1 MPTTN
6 KTTNT
11 ASFDPNSMNAYQ
23 GGISSGMGVLQQDVA
38 NPQKQIGFNQR
49 IAQGNSQLFNSF
61 QRNNASTAQRA
72 GAFGGTTP
80 GFMQNQMA
88 QNQRSLSSGQANLF
102 NQNLMYAD
110 QVKQSAA
117 SQMMNFKPLQTG
129 STSTQSTGGVGS
141 WLGPV
146 ISAGIGAATLGVN
159 AANGGD
165 GGGGNGSGFY
175 AGANS
180 GPMPTNSFMPQ
191 SNPAPY
197 MGNPSSV
204 GQYNPG
210 NFAQPTSPNNAW
222 LN

>member
-6 KTTNT
+6 KTTNS
-11 ASFDPNSMNAYQ
+11 AQFDPNSMNQYQ
-23 GGISSGMGVLQQDVA
+23 GAINSGMGVLQQDVA

-61 QRNNASTAQRA
+61 QRNNSSLAQRA

-80 GFMQNQMA
+80 GFMQNQLA

-129 STSTQSTGGVGS
+129 STSTQSTGGVGT
-141 WLGPV
+141 WLGPLL
-146 ISAGIGAATLGVN
+146 SAGTAIAT
-159 AANGGD
+159 GGMSTL
-165 GGGGNGSGFY
+165 GGGGGQ
-175 AGANS
+175 NS
-180 GPMPTNSFMPQ
+180 GSFGLGQAGGQQANNSMSAYNNSNASNASFIGGMSTQAPQ
-191 SNPAPY
+191 
-197 MGNPSSV
+197 
-204 GQYNPG
+204 
-210 NFAQPTSPNNAW
+210 NNAW

>member
-11 ASFDPNSMNAYQ
+11 AQFDPNSMNAYQ
-23 GGISSGMGVLQQDVA
+23 SGISSGMGVLQQDVA
-38 NPQKQIGFNQR
+38 NPMKQIGFNQR

-61 QRNNASTAQRA
+61 QRNNASLAQRA
-72 GAFGGTTP
+72 GGFGGTTP
-80 GFMQNQMA
+80 GFMQNQLA

-102 NQNLMYAD
+102 NQNLLYAD
-110 QVKQSAA
+110 QLKQNAA

-129 STSTQSTGGVGS
+129 STSTQSTGGVGT
-141 WLGPV
+141 WLGPL
-146 ISAGIGAATLGVN
+146 ISAGTAIAT
-159 AANGGD
+159 GGMSTGGG

-180 GPMPTNSFMPQ
+180 GPMPSGFTPQ
-191 SNPAPY
+191 NNPAPN

-210 NFAQPTSPNNAW
+210 NSW
-222 LN
+222 LQ

>member
-38 NPQKQIGFNQR
+38 NPMKQIGFNQR

-61 QRNNASTAQRA
+61 QRNNSSLAQRA

-80 GFMQNQMA
+80 GFAQNQLA
-88 QNQRSLSSGQANLF
+88 QNQRSLSSGQANNF

-110 QVKQSAA
+110 QLKQSAA

-141 WLGPV
+141 WLGPLL
-146 ISAGIGAATLGVN
+146 SAGTAMATAGL
-159 AANGGD
+159 
-165 GGGGNGSGFY
+165 SGK
-175 AGANS
+175 ANS
-180 GPMPTNSFMPQ
+180 GSSGSFATNQGGLDAWNASNQ
-191 SNPAPY
+191 SNQSFIGGMNTQAPA
-197 MGNPSSV
+197 
-204 GQYNPG
+204 
-210 NFAQPTSPNNAW
+210 NNAW
-222 LN
+222 LNSGPQ